1 MRKLI
6 CLIVFVVIG
15 CKPVN
20 NLNYVDAFTLF
31 EEKAISIY
39 HNDQGILKEVISP
52 DEEAGWILKIKEVNG
67 NYFKV
72 DIIDLN
78 LINVWVL
85 KGNIGINTRNYD
97 KQFIPLYDKPSKDS
111 KIINYLK
118 TEQTV
123 IIINVFKKWALIES
137 KEIEGKI
144 ITGWLS
150 PEMQCGNPY
159 TTCP

>member
-52 DEEAGWILKIKEVNG
+52 DEEAGWILKIKEVNATIL
-67 NYFKV
+67 K
-72 DIIDLN
+72 
-78 LINVWVL
+78 LIL
-85 KGNIGINTRNYD
+85 
-97 KQFIPLYDKPSKDS
+97 
-111 KIINYLK
+111 
-118 TEQTV
+118 
-123 IIINVFKKWALIES
+123 LI
-137 KEIEGKI
+137 
-144 ITGWLS
+144 
-150 PEMQCGNPY
+150 
-159 TTCP
+159 